1 MERMGLAGMTL
12 DELGQALQTGFAAG
26 ALR

>member
-12 DELGQALQTGFAAG
+12 DELGQALQTGLAAG